1 MEAINFNGKVFPV
14 IYVKF
19 PFGERKVSNHKL
31 NYALMNFEG
40 SYVSEEARLI
50 DEKIYYFVEDE
61 VLHFSNDKIVKLI
74 SSEI

>member
-1 MEAINFNGKVFPV
+1 
-14 IYVKF
+14 
-19 PFGERKVSNHKL
+19 
-31 NYALMNFEG
+31 MNFEG